1 MSSYDVTAG
10 VKIFLRGAI
19 VEVRLDVAPDH
30 EVWRLI
36 RSIVSRLNPKVQR
49 VDWIG

>member
-1 MSSYDVTAG
+1 

-49 VDWIG
+49 ESTGSADRDQPRT